1 MDASKLTKRLM
12 RGCGAAAASL
22 LLASQ
27 VWGQAAPAP
36 GQYPGYNTTGAAAAA
51 APVRQVAQPAAQPA
65 YRIAQAPAEGAT
77 SQQLATAQ
85 TPNIITETAPGEHPL
100 TPALRWAREGVERIR
115 QIQDYSCTMY
125 KRERVGGVV
134 GDYQAMFVKV
144 RHQPFSVYMYFLN
157 PADIKGQEVIWVK
170 GLNENKLQAH
180 AVGIKNVVGTVSLN
194 PTGQIAMR
202 GNRYP
207 ISEIGILNL
216 VERLIQVGEK
226 DSQYGEC
233 EVRFQ
238 KAKIGGRP
246 ATCIQVTHPVPRR
259 NFLFYQARIFVDDE
273 MNLPIRYES
282 YSWPTTAGGQ
292 PELLEEYTY
301 QNFKLN
307 NGFTDQDFDTRNP
320 KYGFK

>member
-1 MDASKLTKRLM
+1 MDASKRNLNLM
-12 RGCGAAAASL
+12 RGCGVMAVGL
-22 LLASQ
+22 LLAPHAL
-27 VWGQAAPAP
+27 GQQAG
-36 GQYPGYNTTGAAAAA
+36 GQYPGYYGGAAVQTPAQQ
-51 APVRQVAQPAAQPA
+51 PAQPAAGQPN
-65 YRIAQAPAEGAT
+65 YRLAQAPSEGAT
-77 SQQLATAQ
+77 HQQLATANS
-85 TPNIITETAPGEHPL
+85 PNIITQTAPGEHPL
-100 TPALRWAREGVERIR
+100 MPALRWAHEGVERIR

-134 GDYQAMFVKV
+134 GDYQAMYVKV
-144 RHQPFSVYMYFLN
+144 RHQPFSVYMYFLS
-157 PADIKGQEVIWVK
+157 PTDIKGQEVIWVK

-207 ISEIGILNL
+207 ITEVGILNL

-226 DSQYGEC
+226 DAQYGEC

-246 ATCIQVTHPVPRR
+246 ATCIQVVHPVPRR
-259 NFLFYQARIFVDDE
+259 NFLFNQARIFVDDE
-273 MNLPIRYES
+273 LNLPIRYES
-282 YSWPTTAGGQ
+282 YSWPSQPGGQ

-320 KYGFK
+320 KYGFR

>member
-1 MDASKLTKRLM
+1 
-12 RGCGAAAASL
+12 
-22 LLASQ
+22 
-27 VWGQAAPAP
+27 
-36 GQYPGYNTTGAAAAA
+36 
-51 APVRQVAQPAAQPA
+51 
-65 YRIAQAPAEGAT
+65 
-77 SQQLATAQ
+77 
-85 TPNIITETAPGEHPL
+85 
-100 TPALRWAREGVERIR
+100 
-115 QIQDYSCTMY
+115 MY

-233 EVRFQ
+233 EVRF
-238 KAKIGGRP
+238 
-246 ATCIQVTHPVPRR
+246 
-259 NFLFYQARIFVDDE
+259 LFYQARIFVDDE